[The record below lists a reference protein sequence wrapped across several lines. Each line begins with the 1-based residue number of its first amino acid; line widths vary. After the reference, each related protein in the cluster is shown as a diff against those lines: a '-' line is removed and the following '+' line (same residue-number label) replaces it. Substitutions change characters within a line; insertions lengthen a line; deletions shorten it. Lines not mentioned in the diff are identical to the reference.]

1 MLLQFWAVF
10 ICTLVFSMNSASSN
24 SDFRFCEV
32 MSLGSGS
39 VVMLVF
45 VPPAESSVSMILF
58 ILSTVVCVFISC
70 FTLIDTFLMCL
81 VSTSY
86 FLYVLTFESPDIAQY
101 VVLSQPSKGSLSFES
116 AYVPD
121 AWVLSLPCYDTCIG
135 VLDVWSVFWSL
146 IREKFKK
153 CILGKL
159 LKVISPCRIGGWI
172 KQVIAQERSPFTCI
186 LIPES
191 VRHVVI

>member
-1 MLLQFWAVF
+1 
-10 ICTLVFSMNSASSN
+10 MNSASSN

-32 MSLGSGS
+32 TSLGSGS

-58 ILSTVVCVFISC
+58 ILSSVVCVFISC
-70 FTLIDTFLMCL
+70 FTLIDTFLMRL

-135 VLDVWSVFWSL
+135 VLDV
-146 IREKFKK
+146 
-153 CILGKL
+153 
-159 LKVISPCRIGGWI
+159 
-172 KQVIAQERSPFTCI
+172 
-186 LIPES
+186 
-191 VRHVVI
+191 